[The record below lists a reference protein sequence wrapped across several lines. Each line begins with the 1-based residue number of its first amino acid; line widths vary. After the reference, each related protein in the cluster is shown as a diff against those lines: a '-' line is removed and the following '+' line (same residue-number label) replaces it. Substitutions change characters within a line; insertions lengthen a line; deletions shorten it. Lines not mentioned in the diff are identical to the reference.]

1 MCVVGSLFLGFT
13 AGSGYAGETSNKIT
27 ANKISSNR
35 IAANRLVANKLS
47 SNKITANGLQAN
59 LDTSEILQT
68 EDGREVYSYMI
79 SCALPAGKTIEAD
92 IPDAADT
99 APPDTL
105 YSCKNGHCGFP
116 RLDRAR

>member
-68 EDGREVYSYMI
+68 EDGREVYSYMNERESVI
-79 SCALPAGKTIEAD
+79 IPMKRESRPTFESALSWAMMP
-92 IPDAADT
+92 
-99 APPDTL
+99 
-105 YSCKNGHCGFP
+105 SF
-116 RLDRAR
+116 